1 MEKSVN
7 NMWLSKNMCWIM
19 AVILAITVGRFVWLV
34 QSDNVVFESDIAAL
48 LPIGKDLPLV
58 KNIHDRIAGE
68 SNHRIAMIIQ
78 GSDIAQVD
86 AATDRLTD
94 LLDQGMAQNKIA
106 AGQADQLEFDRLP
119 ARIKAML
126 AYKDRLIG
134 DRSRRRMQESIE
146 SQLNWR
152 MQQVTRF
159 PPSNITDPVAD
170 PLGTMDEFLRERL
183 PNLPGVQFDGLYL
196 RVEHDTLANLILLKL
211 TEGEP
216 GNDDASHSV
225 RWILSARD
233 TVVKEFGVNLYLSG
247 MPIHATSIKQQTI
260 SEVRWMAF
268 LAATLTLGFFLYIT
282 RSVRALL
289 LSASIIL
296 LAIAG
301 GLVISFET
309 IGLPHVIGLTMATAA
324 IGICI
329 DYSFHFWI
337 HVRAGM
343 SGATAIRTIL
353 PGLQMSFLTTIA
365 GLLVITFTSI
375 PILARSAVFVSGV
388 LLVSWLITLFIV
400 PHMAAANVGEPKLLR
415 MQRSTLPVKFAV
427 VLVLAITF
435 ASATGLIFKY
445 YTDDN
450 PIRLGPQIDSLIQDD
465 LAVRD
470 LLGITD
476 QPSIYLVEENSADAL
491 IEAETS
497 LLKSLSS
504 NELALVEAMSR
515 LVVSKDQQRHN
526 QSLFKRAMNDLDA
539 GLLMRYLETLRVPDL
554 DWKSSA
560 DKQYALQW
568 VMTQPWATI
577 ERNNV
582 LACDLSACASMI
594 RARGDAAVKLD
605 ASCQRTPECTRIS
618 LSERQLSIF
627 QKLRS
632 SLTWALLLAAG
643 AVFVVLYFRYRN
655 KAFMLMAV
663 PLLAS
668 FSGIAAVAWA
678 GMPITVFTLAAIF
691 PLLGLSIDY
700 VVFASESRNNSTPTF
715 LAIFASALTTSF
727 SFWVL
732 FLSTTPAVQYFALPI
747 AVGIPV
753 AWISVQIVRT
763 NHA

>member
-1 MEKSVN
+1 MRKSVN
-7 NMWLSKNMCWIM
+7 NMLLSKNMCWIM
-19 AVILAITVGRFVWLV
+19 AVILVLIVGRFVWLV
-34 QSDNVVFESDIAAL
+34 QSGNLVFESNIAAL
-48 LPIGKDLPLV
+48 LPIGKDSPLV
-58 KNIHDRIAGE
+58 KNIHDRMAGE
-68 SNHRIAMIIQ
+68 NNNRIAMIIQ
-78 GSDIAQVD
+78 GLDIAQVD

-106 AGQADQLEFDRLP
+106 AEQVDQLEFDLLS

-134 DRSRRRMQESIE
+134 DRSRQRMQESIE

-152 MQQVTRF
+152 MEQVTRF

-183 PNLPGVQFDGLYL
+183 PNLLGVQFDGLYL
-196 RVEHDTLANLILLKL
+196 RVDHDTPANLILLKL
-211 TEGEP
+211 TEGEL
-216 GNDDASHSV
+216 GNEDASNSV
-225 RWILSARD
+225 RWILSVRD
-233 TVVKEFGVNLYLSG
+233 TVVKEFGVKFYLSG
-247 MPIHATSIKQQTI
+247 MPIHATSIKEQTI
-260 SEVRWMAF
+260 NEVHWMVF

-289 LSASIIL
+289 LSATIIL

-309 IGLPHVIGLTMATAA
+309 IGLPHLIGLTMATAA

-343 SGATAIRTIL
+343 SGGTAIRTIL
-353 PGLQMSFLTTIA
+353 PGLQMSFLTTTA

-388 LLVSWLITLFIV
+388 LLVCWLITLFIV
-400 PHMAAANVGEPKLLR
+400 PYMVAANVDEPKLLR
-415 MQRSTLPVKFAV
+415 MQRSTLPGKFAA
-427 VLVLAITF
+427 VLVLAITL
-435 ASATGLIFKY
+435 ASVTGLIFKY
-445 YTDDN
+445 YTDDD
-450 PIRLGPQIDSLIQDD
+450 PIRLGPQMDSLIQDD

-476 QPSIYLVEENSADAL
+476 QPSIYLVKENSADSL
-491 IEAETS
+491 IEAETA
-497 LLKSLSS
+497 LLEPLSE

-539 GLLMRYLETLRVPDL
+539 GLLMRYLETLQVPDL

-560 DKQYALQW
+560 DRQYALPW
-568 VMTQPWATI
+568 VTTQPWATI

-582 LACDLSACASMI
+582 LACDLSVCASMI

-605 ASCQRTPECTRIS
+605 ASCQRTPECSRIS

-627 QKLRS
+627 QNLRG
-632 SLTWALLLAAG
+632 SLMWALLLAAG
-643 AVFVVLYFRYRN
+643 AVFIVLYFRYRN
-655 KAFMLMAV
+655 KAFILMTV

-678 GMPITVFTLAAIF
+678 GMPITVFTLAAVF

-700 VVFASESRNNSTPTF
+700 VVFASESGNNSTPTF

-753 AWISVQIVRT
+753 AWISVQIVQT